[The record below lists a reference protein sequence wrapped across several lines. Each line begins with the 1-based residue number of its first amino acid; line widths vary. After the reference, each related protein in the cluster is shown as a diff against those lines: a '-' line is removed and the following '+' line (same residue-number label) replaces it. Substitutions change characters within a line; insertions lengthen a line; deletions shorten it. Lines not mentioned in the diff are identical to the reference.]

1 MLRLTVVLTRLLIP
15 LALAVAVLVAA
26 ATVPAHR
33 SVRHTACSQN
43 ESPRALA
50 AVCRR

>member
-1 MLRLTVVLTRLLIP
+1 LKRLLIP
-15 LALAVAVLVAA
+15 LALAAAVLFAA

-33 SVRHTACSQN
+33 SVRHSACSQI
-43 ESPRALA
+43 ESPRTLS